1 MKVDIYRV
9 SSFALLLQNCDEE
22 KKKGDFQLGYVS
34 FGWLLKCM

>member
-22 KKKGDFQLGYVS
+22 KKGDFQLGYVS